1 MGILDNS
8 RNTNTASRPSAVLGS
23 IRSEVAAAA
32 GQRQTASVGQA
43 AERQPSLFWL
53 NVGVTLEGAGEG
65 GTDLFVSLPVGIPLD
80 DMKPQAVRGNNADW
94 IQLAQAKNALL
105 EALQGAAA
113 GLNPG
118 DRVDMPELSVQL
130 YRKGEP
136 AQTASGD
143 TNPLVA
149 AMVGK
154 LTGTNNG

>member
-1 MGILDNS
+1 MGILDQN

-32 GQRQTASVGQA
+32 GQRQTASVGHA

-53 NVGVTLEGAGEG
+53 NVGVTLEGAGQD

-94 IQLAQAKNALL
+94 IQLGQAKNALL
-105 EALQGAAA
+105 EALQKAAA

-118 DRVDMPELSVQL
+118 DRVDLPQLSVQL

-136 AQTASGD
+136 AQSASSD

-149 AMVGK
+149 ALAKQLG
-154 LTGTNNG
+154 G